1 MNLIS
6 STYEQALAYLTINS
20 SFLGDLGL
28 FHGKMGIV
36 LFFAHYARIS
46 NSKHYEDFAGHL
58 LDEIYEE
65 INLDLPVNL
74 ENGLCGIGWGIEYLV
89 QHGFMEGNT
98 DEILADID
106 RKVMEIDPLRLS
118 DLSFRRGLAGIAF
131 YVIARLNAHRVNSI
145 SPFDEVFLGSLYQA
159 LEYAKYTL
167 EDDVPSNLK
176 VDYNHVKE
184 GGNITLYL
192 PHYLT
197 HPSFLLNKPFDEIL
211 LGLENGLTGWLWNNL
226 NPTFIK
232 PNIFKTEKSI
242 FLFDEESRS
251 TKYGI
256 GTYVNQLAD
265 VLQCSEW
272 QIFRIRVLSENRN
285 DVLTIR
291 QAEKVIYINVG
302 NFKCR
307 NYQTNDA
314 LKQYYRNLF
323 FVLYPYFKNSDIPIF
338 HLNAMQS
345 KMLAVQLKYY
355 LPKSQI
361 ILTVH
366 YTNWSFDLLGNKEK
380 LKMILAF
387 PKDKKNLAITQKFE
401 SEKQLMSLCD
411 QIIAIAQHS
420 YEDITNLYNIPKE
433 KVILIPH
440 GLTDDYQ
447 PISNEERNKRR
458 NKYGFSIDDQL
469 LIFAGRID
477 PVKGVKYL
485 AQAFTSLTE
494 HYPKLRLIIAGEGDF
509 QSIST
514 ALNPRWSKVVCTG
527 FVNKPS
533 LYELFSISDIGILP
547 SLHEEFGFVALEMMM
562 MKLPLIVS
570 NTTGLAELISQK
582 DNGLVVN
589 LRRNKNKN
597 ILIEICEA
605 IQSLLENKPLRLR
618 YAEAARKK
626 YLAYYTVD
634 LFRKRMLDFYN
645 SSLI

>member
-1 MNLIS
+1 
-6 STYEQALAYLTINS
+6 
-20 SFLGDLGL
+20 
-28 FHGKMGIV
+28 
-36 LFFAHYARIS
+36 
-46 NSKHYEDFAGHL
+46 
-58 LDEIYEE
+58 
-65 INLDLPVNL
+65 
-74 ENGLCGIGWGIEYLV
+74 
-89 QHGFMEGNT
+89 
-98 DEILADID
+98 
-106 RKVMEIDPLRLS
+106 
-118 DLSFRRGLAGIAF
+118 
-131 YVIARLNAHRVNSI
+131 
-145 SPFDEVFLGSLYQA
+145 
-159 LEYAKYTL
+159 
-167 EDDVPSNLK
+167 
-176 VDYNHVKE
+176 
-184 GGNITLYL
+184 
-192 PHYLT
+192 
-197 HPSFLLNKPFDEIL
+197 
-211 LGLENGLTGWLWNNL
+211 
-226 NPTFIK
+226 
-232 PNIFKTEKSI
+232 
-242 FLFDEESRS
+242 
-251 TKYGI
+251 
-256 GTYVNQLAD
+256 
-265 VLQCSEW
+265 
-272 QIFRIRVLSENRN
+272 
-285 DVLTIR
+285 
-291 QAEKVIYINVG
+291 
-302 NFKCR
+302 
-307 NYQTNDA
+307 
-314 LKQYYRNLF
+314 
-323 FVLYPYFKNSDIPIF
+323 
-338 HLNAMQS
+338 MQS